1 MVHDMNEPIEV
12 VVLAEDHALQSQYH
26 SEHGLSLFIKIANE
40 AILFDVG
47 QSMVFYEN
55 AKKFDID
62 ITQINKVIISHG
74 HYDHINGLVT
84 FFDHN
89 SKAMIYLRKQA
100 LNDYY
105 SKQLD
110 GSFRYI
116 GLDNRI
122 LVNKCLSYTSSQM
135 IINKYLT
142 VFRVQNKMVE
152 LPSLNKF
159 LFKKVN
165 GIYINDDFNH
175 EQNLMIDHDQNH
187 ILIVGCCHMGI
198 INILNEYH
206 RIKGYMPTHVIGGFH
221 LYSSSLKMSIDKTEL
236 IELAQKLIKTNT
248 KFFTCHCTGLD
259 NFQFLQHE
267 MKSQIEYLS
276 AGSRVF
282 I

>member
-1 MVHDMNEPIEV
+1 MSDQVEIA
-12 VVLAEDHALQSQYH
+12 VLSEDHASSLPYH
-26 SEHGLSLFIKIANE
+26 FEHGLSLFIKIAND

-55 AKKFDID
+55 AKTLDID
-62 ITQINKVIISHG
+62 IAKINKVIISHG

-84 FFDHN
+84 FLDHN

-100 LNDYY
+100 INDYY

-116 GLDNRI
+116 GVDSKI
-122 LVNKCLSYTSSQM
+122 LASKRLSFTSSQM
-135 IINKYLT
+135 MINEYLT
-142 VFRVQNKMVE
+142 VFTVCDKIVE
-152 LPSLNKF
+152 LPSLNNF

-165 GIYINDDFNH
+165 NIYLNDDFDH
-175 EQNLMIDHDQNH
+175 EQNLMIDHDQDH

-221 LYSSSLKMSIDKTEL
+221 LYSSSLKLSIDKIAL
-236 IELAQKLIKTNT
+236 AKLAQQLLETNT
-248 KFFTCHCTGLD
+248 KFYTCHCTGLE
-259 NFQFLQHE
+259 NFQFLKHK
-267 MKSQIEYLS
+267 MKSQISYLA
-276 AGSRVF
+276 AGSRF
-282 I
+282 LI